1 MMAAMTE
8 VSVGVYIVILCL
20 IIDKDDYIIVLFITC
35 EVEHFTFWTIALML
49 IQLVYSTL
57 LCLLFSTIPLSILI
71 VIISFSLYI

>member
-20 IIDKDDYIIVLFITC
+20 IIDKDDYLIVLYITC

-57 LCLLFSTIPLSILI
+57 LYSVFCSVLFRCLS
-71 VIISFSLYI
+71 